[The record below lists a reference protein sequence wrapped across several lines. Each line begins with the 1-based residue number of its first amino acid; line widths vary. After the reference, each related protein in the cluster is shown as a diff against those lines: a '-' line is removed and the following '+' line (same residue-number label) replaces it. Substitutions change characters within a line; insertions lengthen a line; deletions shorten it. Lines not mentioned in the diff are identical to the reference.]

1 MTINRDYFKGLKHF
15 AKLFP
20 DNIPRGRGLV
30 YSGEEAQRRMD
41 IAVVPYQHVDD
52 LFSSSDDYG
61 ER

>member
-1 MTINRDYFKGLKHF
+1 LKHF